1 MQALR
6 PSVSAAAAL
15 APGIA
20 LSAIVAAIGYLTA
33 PYVARFVPIPNMVI
47 ALVVG
52 IALNPLAARPAVQPG
67 MQFCV
72 KTLLRWAVALLGLRV
87 GLGDIAA
94 LGAQTAMLIV
104 VAMAITVVS
113 GFVFARWSGQAP
125 GFGALVGVGTAV
137 CGASATLATS
147 TVVPDYEGKKAD
159 IAFVV
164 VAVNAL
170 ATLAMLVY
178 PPLCIVLGFD
188 GQTTGVM
195 LGGTIHDVAQ
205 VVGAGYAVSGEVG
218 NTAVIVKLFRVF
230 LLLPMVLGVGW
241 YFTRIGM
248 RHGEAHVPVPVF
260 AIVFLLLCLVNS
272 AVPLMPSL
280 VPVYAPMKSV
290 LVEVSTWGLLLAIG
304 ALGLGTSV
312 KTIIGLGW
320 RHITTVLGTTAV
332 IFAIVT
338 GGLLLARMI

>member
-1 MQALR
+1 
-6 PSVSAAAAL
+6 
-15 APGIA
+15 
-20 LSAIVAAIGYLTA
+20 
-33 PYVARFVPIPNMVI
+33 
-47 ALVVG
+47 
-52 IALNPLAARPAVQPG
+52 
-67 MQFCV
+67 
-72 KTLLRWAVALLGLRV
+72 
-87 GLGDIAA
+87 
-94 LGAQTAMLIV
+94 
-104 VAMAITVVS
+104 VS

-147 TVVPDYEGKKAD
+147 TVVPDYAGKRAD

-170 ATLAMLVY
+170 ATLAMLIY
-178 PPLCIVLGFD
+178 PPLCILLGFD

-205 VVGAGYAVSGEVG
+205 VVGAGYAVSGAVG

-272 AVPLMPSL
+272 VVPLMPSL
-280 VPVYAPMKSV
+280 APVYASVKSV

-320 RHITTVLGTTAV
+320 RHITTVLGASVV
-332 IFAIVT
+332 IFAVVT
-338 GGLLLARMI
+338 GGLLLTRMM

>member
-6 PSVSAAAAL
+6 PSVSAAAL

-20 LSAIVAAIGYLTA
+20 LSAIVAAIGYVTA
-33 PYVARFVPIPNMVI
+33 PYLALFVPIPNMVI

-52 IALNPLAARPAVQPG
+52 IALNPLAARPAVQSG

-147 TVVPDYEGKKAD
+147 TVVPDYAGKRAD

-170 ATLAMLVY
+170 ATLAMLIY
-178 PPLCIVLGFD
+178 PPLCILLGFD

-205 VVGAGYAVSGEVG
+205 VVGAGYAVSGAVG

-272 AVPLMPSL
+272 VVPLMPSL
-280 VPVYAPMKSV
+280 APVYASVKSV

-320 RHITTVLGTTAV
+320 RHITTVLGASVV
-332 IFAIVT
+332 IFAVVT
-338 GGLLLARMI
+338 GGLLLTRMM